1 MLDFRVETFLTVCQ
15 TKNFT
20 RAAQLLHITQPAV
33 SQHIHA
39 LEEQYGTK
47 LFRYE
52 GKQLFLTPAGQLLQ
66 QTAATMRHDAQH
78 LEQDIRQLSSRREI
92 HFGATLTV
100 GEYIMPV
107 PLERLLAREPDIQ
120 LRMTAANTAD
130 LLRLLDQGEI
140 DFAIV
145 EGFFSKQAY
154 DSLTYRRERYLPVC
168 APGDPCPQPVRQLE
182 DLLGE
187 RLLVR
192 EPGSGTRDVLE
203 HILEEHNLTVGDFQ
217 RLTELGSLGAIKAL
231 ACAGAGIAFLYYP
244 VVRAELASGALRE
257 IPLPGG
263 PITHDFTF
271 LWRKGSVF
279 APYYREIFRQLQL
292 DASPVLP
299 ENSLRENDCNSRS
312 PVLK

>member
-168 APGDPCPQPVRQLE
+168 APGYPCPQPVRQMCI
-182 DLLGE
+182 
-187 RLLVR
+187 
-192 EPGSGTRDVLE
+192 RD
-203 HILEEHNLTVGDFQ
+203 
-217 RLTELGSLGAIKAL
+217 R
-231 ACAGAGIAFLYYP
+231 
-244 VVRAELASGALRE
+244 
-257 IPLPGG
+257 
-263 PITHDFTF
+263 
-271 LWRKGSVF
+271 
-279 APYYREIFRQLQL
+279 
-292 DASPVLP
+292 
-299 ENSLRENDCNSRS
+299 
-312 PVLK
+312 